1 MYKFKL
7 LVKLVKERVNF
18 MNNQCLAMDFKGV
31 KPIKNTNKFESTKNI
46 NRA

>member
-7 LVKLVKERVNF
+7 LVKLVKERV
-18 MNNQCLAMDFKGV
+18 NNQCLAMDFKGV

-46 NRA
+46 NRAWF